1 MTTAEGRDSTA
12 LHVRYGGQGDVTYL
26 LLHGLGAT
34 GEVWQG
40 FTQLI
45 VQHDAGQWL
54 VPDLRGH
61 GQSPWGAPYTYQSL
75 ADDLLPLISD
85 RGHVV
90 VIGHSMG
97 GVIALMLGGTEGN
110 VNKAV
115 GVGIKTRWQSEEL
128 ARMQGLAERPVRWL
142 NSREEAVERY
152 LKVSGLMGLVEMDS
166 RCAQSGVTR
175 DGENGYRLSADP
187 GIYAV
192 GEPPVATLVSS
203 ARCPVVLAA
212 GEHDVMASTE
222 DLRAVDPAAAVLAGL
237 GHNAQVEDPAAV
249 WSLVD
254 GDL

>member
-1 MTTAEGRDSTA
+1 MTTATSRGSKT
-12 LHVRYGGQGDVTYL
+12 LYVRCGGQGDVTYL

-40 FTQLI
+40 LTELI
-45 VQHDAGQWL
+45 VQHQAGQWL

-85 RGHVV
+85 RGPVV

-97 GVIALMLGGTEGN
+97 GVIALMLGGMEDN
-110 VNKAV
+110 VKKAV
-115 GVGIKTRWQSEEL
+115 GIGIKSRWQADEL
-128 ARMQGLAERPVRWL
+128 ARMQDLAERPVRWL

-152 LKVSGLMGLVEMDS
+152 LKVSGLTGLVDADS
-166 RCAQSGVTR
+166 SCAQSGVT
-175 DGENGYRLSADP
+175 GEDESGYRLSADP
-187 GIYAV
+187 GIYAI

-212 GEHDVMASTE
+212 GEHDVMASAE
-222 DLRAVDPAAAVLAGL
+222 DLRAVDPAATALAGL
-237 GHNAQVEDPAAV
+237 GHNAQVEDPATV
-249 WSLVD
+249 WSLVIE
-254 GDL
+254 GI